1 MQQQQLCP
9 LPAHLA
15 QGFVDALR
23 SEYVHGE
30 EGGVGVF
37 YQRQGAESFGELL
50 DPVEDRVRSSS
61 NPSRVI
67 GMLEE
72 QWCLTGLR
80 QCQPTNAART
90 TVKSEPPVAPHVARG
105 FLEALR
111 SEYMCRQQG
120 AVGHFIEEG
129 GLEEF
134 ECVLEPYED
143 MVRCASDPAA
153 TIESIIAEW
162 GLRAQNQDL
171 DFSDQPNSS
180 GMSYPYQKSQ
190 HLQEPDVMADGFAD
204 ERRCDLGPGRDNLL
218 TAGSGQFRAPLCGKR
233 RSLLIGINYFGSSC
247 QLNGCIND
255 VRRMI
260 PLVESLGF
268 PDDPSS
274 QQVLLDDGSTCRQ
287 PTLEDIRAA
296 IAWLVEGASAG
307 DSFFFHYSGHGGRMP
322 KSDGSGFHETLCPV
336 DMESAGQLL
345 DVELFDILIRP
356 LPTGCRLTCIL
367 DSCHSAGALN
377 LPYLFTGTENNL
389 KKAIA
394 GEAVQL
400 ALSRNWMQD
409 LESWRSGDHSALLSD
424 VGSLGLGLW
433 QMWGKYRAS
442 KGANQA
448 GFKADEEENAGLAVG
463 EVVAI
468 TGCASEQTS
477 ADVGNVATQFGLQP
491 SARGN
496 AGGALTS
503 AFVEALETQDAS
515 SLSYLDLLEN
525 IRQKLAE
532 LGFTQVPQLASSLL
546 IDLHEPFT
554 VTHVTLP
561 ADPSATHDG
570 SAARDLSMGGGED
583 GSVLDS
589 GGAAAGFMAAL
600 AAAPLGLQMMQ
611 GDVDYLQDAR
621 NETENDAPAFPRLL
635 ESIGMP
641 EGSSEKMANVFG
653 W

>member
-1 MQQQQLCP
+1 MQSQQLCP

-15 QGFVDALR
+15 QEFLAALR

-30 EGGVGVF
+30 EGGVGSF
-37 YQRQGAESFGELL
+37 YQREGAESFEELL

-67 GMLEE
+67 EMLAE
-72 QWCLTGLR
+72 QWCLTGPR
-80 QCQPTNAART
+80 HCQPTNTASTAF
-90 TVKSEPPVAPHVARG
+90 KSHPPVAPHVARG

-111 SEYMCRQQG
+111 SEYVCRQQG
-120 AVGHFIEEG
+120 AVGDFMEEEG
-129 GLEEF
+129 VEEF
-134 ECVLEPYED
+134 EGVLDPYED
-143 MVRCASDPAA
+143 KVRCASDPAA
-153 TIESIIAEW
+153 TIESIAAAW
-162 GLRAQNQDL
+162 GLGAQNQD
-171 DFSDQPNSS
+171 FGISYQPNSS
-180 GMSYPYQKSQ
+180 GMSYPYQTSQ
-190 HLQEPDVMADGFAD
+190 HRQEPDLMSEGFANG
-204 ERRCDLGPGRDNLL
+204 RMFDLEPSRKNLL
-218 TAGSGQFRAPLCGKR
+218 ASGNGQFRAPLAGKR
-233 RSLLIGINYFGSSC
+233 RSLLIGINYFGSSS

-255 VRRMI
+255 VKRMI
-260 PLVESLGF
+260 PLVEYLGF

-274 QQVLLDDGSTCRQ
+274 QQVLLDDGSTHLQ
-287 PTLEDIRAA
+287 PTLENIRAA

-307 DSFFFHYSGHGGRMP
+307 DALFFHYSGHGGRMQ
-322 KSDGSGFHETLCPV
+322 KADGSGFHETLCPV

-377 LPYLFTGTENNL
+377 LPYLFTGTESNL
-389 KKAIA
+389 KKALA

-400 ALSRNWMQD
+400 ALSKNWMQD
-409 LESWRSGDHSALLSD
+409 LEQWRSGDQSALISD

-433 QMWGKYRAS
+433 QMWGKYKAS

-477 ADVGNVATQFGLQP
+477 ADVGNVAEQFSLQP

-503 AFVEALETQDAS
+503 AFVEALETQGAT

-525 IRQKLAE
+525 IRQKLAD

-546 IDLHEPFT
+546 IDLHQPFS

-561 ADPSATHDG
+561 ADPSTTQDG
-570 SAARDLSMGGGED
+570 SAARGGDD
-583 GSVLDS
+583 GSLLDS
-589 GGAAAGFMAAL
+589 GGAATGFMAAL
-600 AAAPLGLQMMQ
+600 AAAPLGMQMMQ
-611 GDVDYLQDAR
+611 GEDDYSRDTL
-621 NETENDAPAFPRLL
+621 NESGNDDPSFPNLL

-641 EGSSEKMANVFG
+641 GVPTEKIANAFG